1 MGGVDKSDQNL
12 SYYPCARNGQKIY
25 YKKVFRHLLDM
36 AIYNAFIIYQ
46 KSGNTTTHL
55 EFRLKLMEGLIQ
67 LNCDPQ
73 SRPKK
78 GRLSDNTLSR
88 LTERHFPDYLP
99 PTEKKESPTRRC
111 VVCTRQKKLARKQ
124 GRGAQ
129 TVVSPCVRYSVF
141 AHITQRQTF
150 ERDVLGLTKLVV
162 L

>member
-55 EFRLKLMEGLIQ
+55 EFRLKLVEGLIQ

-111 VVCTRQKKLARKQ
+111 VVCTRKKSSQ
-124 GRGAQ
+124 GNKDVVPRLWCRPVCD
-129 TVVSPCVRYSVF
+129 TVFS
-141 AHITQRQTF
+141 HISHK
-150 ERDVLGLTKLVV
+150 GKL
-162 L
+162 LNGMSWD